1 MTKLKLSDYRL
12 MASLVNVPRW
22 GTTPNIRRTTVA
34 QHSFEVVWTSEW
46 LYFWMVN
53 GQYLDPDPTLLL
65 GVLRHAMRHDKVE
78 GATGDNPSPVK
89 RLGWIVED
97 KERIAEHVS
106 PDTTDPM
113 TLAIVKAAD
122 RLCMYRDALAE
133 LGMGNTFYRS
143 LSEKCL
149 SLALD
154 KITVALGAPGV
165 FDPVYNNGMAV
176 NVVEE
181 YIRECPAL
189 IGISHDIETALE
201 E

>member
-1 MTKLKLSDYRL
+1 MTEFKLSDYRL

-22 GTTPNIRRTTVA
+22 GTTPNIRKTTVA

-53 GQYLDPDPTLLL
+53 DHYLDPDPALLL
-65 GVLRHAMRHDKVE
+65 EVLRHAMRHDKVE

-97 KERIAEHVS
+97 KAQIAKYIS
-106 PDTTDPM
+106 PDTSDP
-113 TLAIVKAAD
+113 TVLAIVKAAD
-122 RLCMYRDALAE
+122 RLCMFRDALAE
-133 LGMGNTFYRS
+133 RGMGNTLYGPIS
-143 LSEKCL
+143 DKCL
-149 SLALD
+149 SLALN
-154 KITVALGAPGV
+154 KVAAALNATGQ
-165 FDPVYNNGMAV
+165 FDHAYNSSMAV
-176 NVVEE
+176 NVTEE

-189 IGISHDIETALE
+189 IGISHDIEMALE

>member
-1 MTKLKLSDYRL
+1 MTDFKLSDYRL
-12 MASLVNVPRW
+12 MASLANVPRW
-22 GTTPNIRRTTVA
+22 GTTPNIRGTTVA

-46 LYFWMVN
+46 LYFWMIRN
-53 GQYLDPDPTLLL
+53 GYLDPDPDLLL
-65 GVLRHAMRHDKVE
+65 EVLRHAMRHDKVE

-97 KERIAEHVS
+97 KARIAEHIN
-106 PDTTDPM
+106 PDTSDPM
-113 TLAIVKAAD
+113 ALAIVKAAD

-143 LSEKCL
+143 LSKKCL

-154 KITVALGAPGV
+154 KVTVALDAPGK
-165 FDPVYNNGMAV
+165 FRRVYNDGMAV
-176 NVVEE
+176 NVVQE
-181 YIRECPAL
+181 YFQECPAL
-189 IGISHDIETALE
+189 IGISHDIEMALE

>member
-1 MTKLKLSDYRL
+1 MTDFKLSDYRL

-22 GTTPNIRRTTVA
+22 GTTPNIRGTTVA

-53 GQYLDPDPTLLL
+53 SLYLDPDPALLL

-97 KERIAEHVS
+97 KARIAEHIS

-113 TLAIVKAAD
+113 ALAIVKAAD

-154 KITVALGAPGV
+154 KVVVALDAAGV
-165 FDPVYNNGMAV
+165 FDPTWNSGMAV
-176 NVVEE
+176 NVVQE
-181 YIRECPAL
+181 YLKECPAL
-189 IGISHDIETALE
+189 IGISHDIEMALE